1 MKKGLIGLLVL
12 ALAGVAVFAVAAAD
26 ITGAWEMTWV
36 TPRGDQ
42 KVDLNF
48 VQDGEKLIVTQTS
61 MRQGNPVESKG
72 EGTLKGSDV
81 EWKITRTTQRGE
93 FTTIYKGKIVDDK
106 TMKGTMEMS
115 GMPGGAGGGTQ
126 TPPEWTAVR
135 KAS

>member
-12 ALAGVAVFAVAAAD
+12 ALAGAAVYAVAAAD
-26 ITGAWEMTWV
+26 ISGAWEMT
-36 TPRGDQ
+36 TITQRGEQ
-42 KVDLNF
+42 KADLVF
-48 VQDGEKLIVTQTS
+48 VQAGEKLTVTQTS
-61 MRQGNPVESKG
+61 MRQGNPVENKG
-72 EGTLKGSDV
+72 EGTIKGSDV

-115 GMPGGAGGGTQ
+115 GMPGGMGGGNQ